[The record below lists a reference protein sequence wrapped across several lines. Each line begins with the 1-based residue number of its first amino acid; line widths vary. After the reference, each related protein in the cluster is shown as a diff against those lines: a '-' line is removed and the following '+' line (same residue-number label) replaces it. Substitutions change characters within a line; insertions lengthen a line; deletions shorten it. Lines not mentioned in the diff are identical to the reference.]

1 MTLSM
6 EARMSRREEMRDV
19 AAGLAKDYVALALA
33 GIGISF
39 PAHHFLG
46 GLFLAFA
53 GAARP

>member
-1 MTLSM
+1 MLSM